1 MQTQI
6 LNDNSI
12 EETFQVDD
20 STAEDTTVNGS
31 VSGNFNPKIKG
42 QS

>member
-6 LNDNSI
+6 LNDGSI
-12 EETFQVDD
+12 GETFQVDD
-20 STAEDTTVNGS
+20 STAEDNTVSGT